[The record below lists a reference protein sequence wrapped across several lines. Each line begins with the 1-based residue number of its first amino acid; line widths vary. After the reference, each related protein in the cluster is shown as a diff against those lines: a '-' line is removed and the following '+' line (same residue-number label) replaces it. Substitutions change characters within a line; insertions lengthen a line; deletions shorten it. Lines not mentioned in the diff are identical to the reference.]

1 MEVARIT
8 EYLMSVLFLPILNN
22 FVYFAWGAHDPFWV
36 AMGKRVFL
44 LLPVLAIILGYWAS
58 VISLLTVPIRADRQA
73 FVNAILITWWDMGR
87 AIFSFWGGVFKC
99 VFTVGLALF
108 GVLRLGIVG
117 IWLTLQDVLLIPFRV
132 AGNLFS
138 SAVSPGVPWI
148 AVGLTF
154 FWCTLEAVIFTY
166 VTSPLVMDTL
176 SNMTG
181 EQMSEAFIRVPL
193 FMFMSFVV
201 LGSYAVLSS
210 WTSALKT
217 RDVPSIVKIGV
228 IESVA
233 LFVEVVFL
241 YREFVDALVP
251 WFAQH
256 SGGNFSLGIFGTLA
270 IAGITWFGI
279 RGMSWFLFASAGT
292 PTILAIIQGSGLR
305 AIRTEHIPALQGSF
319 QLLGSLI
326 TELKKEMEWIREKGE
341 EVLASFILPPLQIVA
356 GAINFCTLLITKQ
369 HTFRLPFRTLNDLKT
384 ARTLLQQP
392 ERQTTSANNTT
403 SETVRRR
410 AA

>member
-22 FVYFAWGAHDPFWV
+22 FVHFAWGAHDPFWI

-58 VISLLTVPIRADRQA
+58 VISLLTVPIRAERQS
-73 FVNAILITWWDMGR
+73 FVNAILITWWDLGR

-99 VFTVGLALF
+99 AFTVGLALF
-108 GVLRLGIVG
+108 GVLRLGLVG
-117 IWLTLQDVLLIPFRV
+117 LWLTLQDILLIPFRV

-138 SAVSPGVPWI
+138 SAVNPGVPWI
-148 AVGLTF
+148 AVGMTV

-210 WTSALKT
+210 WTTALKS

-228 IESVA
+228 IEMVA

-292 PTILAIIQGSGLR
+292 PTIMAIIQGSGLR

-326 TELKKEMEWIREKGE
+326 AELKKEMSWIQEKGE

-384 ARTLLQQP
+384 ARTLLQQQP
-392 ERQTTSANNTT
+392 ERNSTSNTG
-403 SETVRRR
+403 EAVRRR